1 MIEVD
6 GSLGEGGGQI
16 LRTAVALAS
25 VLGKEARIFRIRA
38 GRSQPGIKAQHLT
51 GVRAAAEVCSASMK
65 GAEEGSTEL
74 VYRSGTPKSG
84 RFSFDVGT
92 AGSITLVLQTL
103 TPVMAFAPG
112 KVEVEITG
120 GTDVKWSPPVDYL
133 RLVALPILE
142 KMGLQ
147 GELEPIRR
155 GHYPRGGGMV
165 RFTTQPGN
173 GLRSFSGTKP
183 GEVVEIG
190 GVSHAVGLPR
200 HVAERQADSAGK
212 VLRAKGFLEPRLSV
226 EVSQV
231 QGQPGPGS
239 GIVLYA
245 RTRFG
250 AILGADSLGER
261 GKMAETVGSEA
272 GERLVEEVGSGAF
285 LDRHM
290 GDMIV
295 PYIALAQGVSE
306 VSVSQITHHTL
317 TNVKVAEQ
325 LGGVRFEVQG
335 GVGERGVLRVR
346 GLGLG
351 TAQPSSSSIGPDSFF
366 HL

>member
-25 VLGKEARIFRIRA
+25 VLEKEVRILRIRA

-51 GVRAAAEVCSASMK
+51 GVRAAAEVCGATVK

-74 VYRSGTPKSG
+74 VYKPGTPKSG

-92 AGSITLVLQTL
+92 AGSVTLVLQTL
-103 TPVMAFAPG
+103 MPVMAFAPG
-112 KVEVEITG
+112 KVELELKG
-120 GTDVKWSPPVDYL
+120 GTDVKWSPPIDYL
-133 RLVALPILE
+133 RLVILQVLE
-142 KMGLQ
+142 KMGLH
-147 GELEPIRR
+147 GELELIQR
-155 GHYPRGGGMV
+155 GHYPRGGGKV
-165 RFTTQPGN
+165 RFIIQPGN
-173 GLRSFSGTKP
+173 GLRPFSGRKT
-183 GEVVEIG
+183 GEVTEIG
-190 GVSHAVGLPR
+190 GVSHAVGLSR
-200 HVAERQADSAGK
+200 RVAERQAESAGK
-212 VLRAKGFLEPRLSV
+212 VVQAKGFLEPRLRV

-231 QGQPGPGS
+231 QGQAGPGS

-245 RTRFG
+245 RTRSG

-261 GKMAETVGSEA
+261 GKMAEIVGVEA
-272 GERLVEEVGSGAF
+272 GERLVEEVGSGAL

-290 GDMIV
+290 GDIIV
-295 PYIALAQGVSE
+295 PYMALAQGLSE
-306 VSVSQITHHTL
+306 VSVSKITQHTL

-325 LGGVRFEVQG
+325 LAGVRFEVQG
-335 GVGERGVLRVR
+335 RLGERGVVRVR
-346 GLGLG
+346 GLGIR
-351 TAQPSSSSIGPDSFF
+351 AAPSSSSSIGPDHSS